1 MLKIFWIGRKT
12 SQRES
17 IFLSNPQESFFR
29 TLQVFPQ
36 WQILQLCEMLL
47 KDQEVILI
55 ELIHFHKQTQ
65 SLIIRLLLIILEL
78 QNQKRRMR
86 LLSSIEIKN
95 DSNSSNGVKTLS
107 IISEQFLQDQV
118 LFIRLTL
125 NTLPPLSIKQLELLT
140 PTQLQV
146 LTPIQQ

>member
-125 NTLPPLSIKQLELLT
+125 NTLPPLSIKRLELLT